1 MGPNAL
7 AEPGFC
13 SENLLRGG
21 TSVSHPDNQL
31 YTRQLER
38 HVQSQLAVT
47 QDAYEETIYQLVSV
61 SRYRDE
67 ETGVHIHRT
76 GMYSAILAEAA
87 GWSPEQVQQIGLAAP
102 IHDIGKIGIPD
113 AILRKSSAL
122 TPQETKIMQLHA
134 SIGAGMLLG
143 LKSPILRMAEQ
154 IARCHH
160 ERWDGLGYPTGLA
173 GWDIPECARIVAI
186 ADVFDALTHDR
197 VYRPAMS
204 LEDALSILRNGRGS
218 NFDPDLLDLFLEQIP
233 EIEQFAQ
240 CHPDRIQDDTKF
252 RASVDI
258 TAAHG
263 GACQG

>member
-1 MGPNAL
+1 
-7 AEPGFC
+7 
-13 SENLLRGG
+13 
-21 TSVSHPDNQL
+21 
-31 YTRQLER
+31 
-38 HVQSQLAVT
+38 
-47 QDAYEETIYQLVSV
+47 
-61 SRYRDE
+61 
-67 ETGVHIHRT
+67 
-76 GMYSAILAEAA
+76 
-87 GWSPEQVQQIGLAAP
+87 
-102 IHDIGKIGIPD
+102 
-113 AILRKSSAL
+113 
-122 TPQETKIMQLHA
+122 MQLHA

-197 VYRPAMS
+197 VYRPAMN

-218 NFDPDLLDLFLEQIP
+218 HFDPDLLDLFLEQIP